1 MNRSSGHWKRLDK
14 CFNNDCQLL
23 KLNKAMNLLRK
34 SPVHLCAGLMGG
46 KSPFEYRQLIT
57 RLLMRMYLLMILL
70 TTSLFLIARETR
82 SQELDKVI
90 ISLNVKDATLKQVFN
105 KIEKQTVFHFSYL
118 TDDIRQVKTIT
129 YNKEKISLGTALG
142 ELLENTGLSYEQVEK
157 NILIKK
163 KGETIAIITDNTDNA
178 AGTIRGKITDTEGK
192 ALNGATVLVKG
203 TQIGT
208 STNEQGNF
216 VLSNVPDGNITLLI
230 SAVGYTAREMAVAV
244 SADRTASIDIKLTV
258 ETQGLGEVVVIAYG
272 SATKR
277 TTTGA
282 VQTINAKELQDI
294 PVPQITQKLQGRLA
308 GVQINQVTGKPGQ
321 GMQVRIRGQASI
333 LAGSDPLYVVDGF
346 PIVGNI
352 NNINPDEIET
362 ISVLKDAASTSL
374 YGSRAANGVVLITT
388 KMGKSGQ
395 TNIGVNA
402 FYGVQQVPQKGRP
415 EMMNGQEF
423 AQFKKES
430 FEDLGLPVPA
440 TFQNPAQYG
449 EGYNWYDGMLQ
460 SAPIQNYSISINTSR
475 DRFSTSAVA
484 SYFNQDGVLRNSD
497 FRRFSIRLNS
507 EYKVSDKIK
516 AGFNAAPSHSIDNTP
531 SSDGAFYASFIDP
544 SAGGILNNSLLVWPI
559 LPYKNSDGSLPLTA
573 FIPGVSAFAT
583 PNYYRALNE
592 VTNETKTTRLLSNA
606 YVEYTPIKGLSLKTT
621 INADIGNSAFLNFKP
636 STASVTFVAP
646 PPSPATSIRRND
658 HFYSWLNENLVT
670 YRKSHGVHNFEV
682 LGGFT
687 TQKFWSEAEQLRL
700 TDFPDD
706 RIRTIQS
713 SVNIDRTQSFSD
725 IQEWSL
731 TSFIARIN
739 YDYAGK
745 YLFTAAIRRDGSSR
759 FGADNR
765 WGNFPSVSVG
775 WLVSDENFMAS
786 INSVSLLKLRASYGV
801 IGNNNI
807 GNYTQY
813 ATVNTTTNAIFGSAI
828 APGASVV
835 TLGNSDLG
843 WETTK
848 QLDIGIDLGLFKNRI
863 NVAYDFYTKK
873 TTNLLYNVAVP
884 QESGFTNFNGNIG
897 ELKFWGHEFTVS
909 SKNLT
914 GGFKW
919 STDFNISFSDNK
931 VVKLSEG
938 VDRLY
943 GGFGAFQT
951 ITMVGQRIGQFWGLI
966 HEGVYVDQ
974 GDFDKSPKAT
984 ASQVGTAKYRDA
996 NGDGKI
1002 TYGGDND
1009 DRTFIG
1015 NPFPKFIY
1023 GITNTFSFKNFDL
1036 SIVGSGSHGNDVAI
1050 MTDQGATN
1058 LDGVFNVLR
1067 DVKDRWRSPSNPGK
1081 GRYGKTTSAT
1091 FMERDW
1097 FSTRF
1102 VSKGN
1107 FFTIKNV
1114 TLGYEVPL
1122 KQNKYVRNVRVYGSV
1137 QQAYIFTNYRGV
1149 NPEVSTAAN
1158 GTTGSTLNLGMDWG
1172 TYPVPRTV
1180 TFGVNVGL

>member
-1 MNRSSGHWKRLDK
+1 MYLYPNRHAPSGAGLLKKNSTNASALFLTGLFMK
-14 CFNNDCQLL
+14 MFLLSALLASQLL
-23 KLNKAMNLLRK
+23 LLAEESR
-34 SPVHLCAGLMGG
+34 G
-46 KSPFEYRQLIT
+46 
-57 RLLMRMYLLMILL
+57 
-70 TTSLFLIARETR
+70 
-82 SQELDKVI
+82 QELDKVI
-90 ISLNVKDATLKQVFN
+90 ISLNVKDAPLKQVFK
-105 KIEKQTVFHFSYL
+105 KIEKQTSFYFTYLSQDVNKLGTVSYSK
-118 TDDIRQVKTIT
+118 D
-129 YNKEKISLGTALG
+129 KISLAQALRDI
-142 ELLENTGLSYEQVEK
+142 LKNTGLSFEQADK
-157 NILIKK
+157 NILIKRS
-163 KGETIAIITDNTDNA
+163 GETIAIITEEKNTVE
-178 AGTIRGKITDTEGK
+178 GTIRGKITDTEGK
-192 ALNGATVLVKG
+192 ALNGATILIKG
-203 TQIGT
+203 TQNGT
-208 STNEQGNF
+208 STNEMGNF
-216 VLSNVPDGNITLLI
+216 VLNNVPDGNVTLVIT
-230 SAVGYTAREMAVAV
+230 AVGYTAKEIAV
-244 SADRTASIDIKLTV
+244 SVSGGQSVAIDIKLSQ
-258 ETQGLGEVVVIAYG
+258 ESREMGEVVVVAYG
-272 SATKR
+272 TSTKKAS
-277 TTTGA
+277 TGA
-282 VQTINAKELQDI
+282 IQTINAKELQDI
-294 PVPQITQKLQGRLA
+294 PVPQITQKLQGKLA
-308 GVQINQVTGKPGQ
+308 GVQINQITGKPGQ

-346 PIVGNI
+346 PIVGDI
-352 NNINPDEIET
+352 SNINPDEIEN
-362 ISVLKDAASTSL
+362 ISVLKDASSTSL

-395 TNIGVNA
+395 TNIGVNT

-430 FEDLGLPVPA
+430 FEDLGLAVPA
-440 TFQNPAQYG
+440 PFQTPSQYG

-475 DRFSTSAVA
+475 DRFTTSAVA
-484 SYFNQDGVLRNSD
+484 GFFNQDGVLRNSD
-497 FRRFSIRLNS
+497 FKRFSLRLNS

-516 AGFNAAPSHSIDNTP
+516 VGFNAAPSYSIDNTP
-531 SSDGAFYASFIDP
+531 SSDGAFYASFLDP
-544 SAGGILNNSLLVWPI
+544 SAGGILNNSLLVWPV

-592 VTNETKTTRLLSNA
+592 VTNETKTSRLISNA
-606 YVEYTPIKGLSLKTT
+606 YVEYAPIKGLSLKST

-658 HFYSWLNENLVT
+658 HFYSWLNENLIT
-670 YRKSHGVHNFEV
+670 YRKSYSEHNFEV

-687 TQKFWSEAEQLRL
+687 TQKFRSEAEQLRL
-700 TDFPDD
+700 SDFPDD
-706 RIRTIQS
+706 RIRTVQS
-713 SVNIDRTQSFSD
+713 AINIDRTQSFSD

-739 YDYAGK
+739 YNYGGK
-745 YLFTAAIRRDGSSR
+745 YLLTAAIRRDGSSR
-759 FGADNR
+759 FGSDNR
-765 WGNFPSVSVG
+765 WGNFPSVSAG
-775 WLVSDENFMAS
+775 WVISDEKFMAP
-786 INSVSLLKLRASYGV
+786 IKAVSFLKLRASYGV

-835 TLGNSDLG
+835 TLGNNDLG

-848 QLDIGIDLGLFKNRI
+848 QLDIGIDLGLFKNRLNI
-863 NVAYDFYTKK
+863 AYDYYTKK

-914 GGFKW
+914 GSFKW
-919 STDFNISFSDNK
+919 NTNFNISFNDNK

-943 GGFGAFQT
+943 GGFGNFQT
-951 ITMVGQRIGQFWGLI
+951 ITMVGRRIGQFWGLI
-966 HEGVYVDQ
+966 QEGVYVDQ
-974 GDFDKSPKAT
+974 TDFNRSPKAT
-984 ASQVGTAKYRDA
+984 ASQVGTVKYRDV
-996 NGDGKI
+996 NGDGII

-1023 GITNTFSFKNFDL
+1023 GITNSFSYKNFDL
-1036 SIVGSGSHGNDVAI
+1036 NIVGSGSHGNDVAV

-1058 LDGVFNVLR
+1058 LDGVFNVQR
-1067 DVKDRWRSPSNPGK
+1067 DIKDRWRSPSNPGK
-1081 GRYGKTTSAT
+1081 GRYGKTTAAT

-1114 TLGYEVPL
+1114 TLGYNVPL
-1122 KQNKYVRNVRVYGSV
+1122 KENKYVRNVRVYGSV

-1149 NPEVSTAAN
+1149 NPEVSTTAN
-1158 GTTGSTLNLGMDWG
+1158 GTNGSTLNLGMDWG
-1172 TYPVPRTV
+1172 TYPVPRTYS
-1180 TFGVNVGL
+1180 FGINVGL

>member
-1 MNRSSGHWKRLDK
+1 MAYCFRPKLFIEQKLSKVMKNKHRLVAATLLVMRITFAQIAISTVFVTSLYAKEADSQSILDK
-14 CFNNDCQLL
+14 SFTISVENVQLKKVISAIQKQTKVKFTFSTNVINAERIITYSAQEKKIADFINEVLKPYYISYQIVDNQIILYPANVGTATNNNAVDIKAINPNKTISGIVTNDKGEPLPGVTVTEKNKSNAVTTDEKGYYSIRVGDDNIVLVFSSIGYTNQEASVASMLSL
-23 KLNKAMNLLRK
+23 NIIMKTANKAMD
-34 SPVHLCAGLMGG
+34 
-46 KSPFEYRQLIT
+46 E
-57 RLLMRMYLLMILL
+57 
-70 TTSLFLIARETR
+70 
-82 SQELDKVI
+82 VI
-90 ISLNVKDATLKQVFN
+90 
-105 KIEKQTVFHFSYL
+105 
-118 TDDIRQVKTIT
+118 
-129 YNKEKISLGTALG
+129 
-142 ELLENTGLSYEQVEK
+142 
-157 NILIKK
+157 
-163 KGETIAIITDNTDNA
+163 
-178 AGTIRGKITDTEGK
+178 
-192 ALNGATVLVKG
+192 
-203 TQIGT
+203 
-208 STNEQGNF
+208 
-216 VLSNVPDGNITLLI
+216 
-230 SAVGYTAREMAVAV
+230 
-244 SADRTASIDIKLTV
+244 
-258 ETQGLGEVVVIAYG
+258 VIAYG
-272 SATKR
+272 NATKK

-282 VQTINAKELQDI
+282 IQTINAKELQDI
-294 PVPQITQKLQGRLA
+294 PVPQVTQKLQGKLA
-308 GVQINQVTGKPGQ
+308 GVQINQTTGKPGQ

-346 PIVGNI
+346 PIVGSI
-352 NNINPDEIET
+352 SNINPDEIET

-388 KMGKSGQ
+388 KMGKAGQ
-395 TNIGVNA
+395 TNIGIST

-430 FEDLGLPVPA
+430 FEDLGLAVPA
-440 TFQNPAQYG
+440 PFQNPSQYG

-460 SAPIQNYSISINTSR
+460 SAPIQNYSISLNTSR
-475 DRFSTSAVA
+475 DRFTTSAVA
-484 SYFNQDGVLRNSD
+484 GFFNQDGVLRNSD
-497 FRRFSIRLNS
+497 FKRFSLRLNS

-516 AGFNAAPSHSIDNTP
+516 VGFNAAPSYSIDNTP

-544 SAGGILNNSLLVWPI
+544 SAGGILNNSLLVWPV

-573 FIPGVSAFAT
+573 FVPGVSAFAT

-606 YVEYTPIKGLSLKTT
+606 YVEYAPIKGLSLKST

-636 STASVTFVAP
+636 STASVTFVVP

-658 HFYSWLNENLVT
+658 NFYSWLNENLIT
-670 YRKSHGVHNFEV
+670 YRKSYNDHSFEV

-687 TQKFWSEAEQLRL
+687 TQKFRSEAEQLRL

-713 SVNIDRTQSFSD
+713 AVNIGRTQSFSD
-725 IQEWSL
+725 VQEWSL
-731 TSFIARIN
+731 TSFIGRIN

-745 YLFTAAIRRDGSSR
+745 YLLTAAIRRDGSSR

-775 WLVSDENFMAS
+775 WVVSDESFMAS
-786 INSVSLLKLRASYGV
+786 AKSVSLLKLRASYGV

-813 ATVNTTTNAIFGSAI
+813 ATVSTTTNAIFGSAI

-835 TLGNSDLG
+835 TLANSDLG

-848 QLDIGIDLGLFKNRI
+848 QLDIGVDLGLFRNRLNI
-863 NVAYDFYTKK
+863 AYDYYTKK

-909 SKNLT
+909 SKNFT
-914 GGFKW
+914 GSFKW
-919 STDFNISFSDNK
+919 NTDFNISFNDNK

-943 GGFGAFQT
+943 GGFGAYQT
-951 ITMVGQRIGQFWGLI
+951 ITMVGKRIGQFWGLI
-966 HEGVYVDQ
+966 QEGVYVDQ

-984 ASQVGTAKYRDA
+984 ASQVGTVKYRDV

-1002 TYGGDND
+1002 TFGGDND

-1015 NPFPKFIY
+1015 NPFPKIIY
-1023 GITNTFSFKNFDL
+1023 GITNTFSYKNFDL
-1036 SIVGSGSHGNDVAI
+1036 SIVGAGSHGNDVAV
-1050 MTDQGATN
+1050 MTDQGTTN
-1058 LDGVFNVLR
+1058 LDGVFNVQR
-1067 DVKDRWRSPSNPGK
+1067 DIKDRWRSPSNPGK

-1102 VSKGN
+1102 VSDGS
-1107 FFTIKNV
+1107 FFTIKNI
-1114 TLGYEVPL
+1114 TLGYNVPL
-1122 KQNKYVRNVRVYGSV
+1122 KENKYIRNVRVYGSIR
-1137 QQAYIFTNYRGV
+1137 QAYIFTNYRGV
-1149 NPEVSTAAN
+1149 NPEVSTTAN
-1158 GTTGSTLNLGMDWG
+1158 GTNGSTLNLGMDWG
-1172 TYPVPRTV
+1172 TYPVPRTY